1 MNKRSERYGVRSRA
15 GIWTEIKRNKHCYV
29 WLAPFFI
36 LFVFL
41 CLYPACYG
49 FYVSLTNYDG
59 LARMDFVGF
68 SNYVKAFRDPKFYS
82 SLWNTVVLWAL
93 IVPARTILA
102 LLFAVLLNSK
112 RILGRKVYQSIVLLP
127 YITAVAI
134 VAIVFRIVLTTEG
147 GLVNVLLGNLFG
159 IDPIGWLDTT
169 ALSKVSVAMMN
180 IWRMT
185 GYFALVMLAGMQKIP
200 QSVHEAAM
208 LDGVGP
214 VRKFFSI
221 TVPLMMPEI
230 FFVSLISTIWIFQ
243 NVSDVMVL
251 TQGGPINSSTTL
263 VYYLYQNAYE
273 YGKMGYSAALSFIL
287 FVLLL
292 AFSGLLAKHYYKDME
307 G

>member
-1 MNKRSERYGVRSRA
+1 MKTRSAKPARPPKSRVWA
-15 GIWTEIKRNKHCYV
+15 DIRRNKHCYI
-29 WLAPFFI
+29 WLAPFFF
-36 LFVFL
+36 LFIFL

-59 LARMDFVGF
+59 LAQMDFVGF
-68 SNYVKAFRDPKFYS
+68 SNYAKAFKDPKFYS
-82 SLWNTVVLWAL
+82 SLWNTLALWAL
-93 IVPARTILA
+93 IVPARTALA
-102 LLFAVLLNSK
+102 LLFAVMLNSK
-112 RILGRKVYQSIVLLP
+112 RLLGRKIYQGIVLLP
-127 YITAVAI
+127 YITA

-159 IDPIGWLDTT
+159 IEPIGWLDTT
-169 ALSKVSVAMMN
+169 ALSKVSVALMN

-214 VRKFFSI
+214 VRKFFSV

-243 NVSDVMVL
+243 NISDVMVL

-263 VYYLYQNAYE
+263 VYYLYLNAYE
-273 YGKMGYSAALSFIL
+273 YGKMGYSSALSFIL

>member
-1 MNKRSERYGVRSRA
+1 MNKRSERSGVRSRA

-134 VAIVFRIVLTTEG
+134 VAIVFRIALTTSG
-147 GLVNVLLGNLFG
+147 CLVNVLLGNLFG